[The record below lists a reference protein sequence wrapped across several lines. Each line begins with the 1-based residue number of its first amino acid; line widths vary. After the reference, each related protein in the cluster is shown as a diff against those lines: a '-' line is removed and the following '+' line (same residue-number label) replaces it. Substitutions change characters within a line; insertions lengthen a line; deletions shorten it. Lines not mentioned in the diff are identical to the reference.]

1 MRKILIG
8 LTLVL
13 VSMFIVGCNMGTMKQ
28 TTLTLAVDEV
38 DLCVGDI
45 YEIEAVLENSNNEII
60 YTVIEGT
67 DLVSLEDN
75 VVTALAEG
83 LAIIEVT
90 VDGFSNLNEEL
101 IINIMKNEELKHEHI
116 PCNECGKCISS
127 ECDGKDEDKCMGH
140 NVIIPELK
148 VEKNVIE
155 FTTVTQ
161 KEEIIAEVLNI
172 DCNILYEV
180 IEGNELIDLEG
191 NTVMPASNKSGTA
204 KVRVSV
210 EGYPDIFVDVL
221 VKLNI
226 KTVIDDVKPVIE
238 LEEGV
243 NPQLVLNWNKEA
255 SRDFLMNGIKATDD
269 VDGDLTSKVKI
280 THEINNRQYGTYKV
294 LYEVSDYS
302 GNKTTFERTVEVVW
316 DYAVQFIGHQ
326 GSYYGVANS
335 EEAFLYA
342 VQTLQYQALETDV
355 KQTKDGVFVCCHDDT
370 FGGINIASTNWADLK
385 DVVVSSSRTAGYPS
399 QYGEMPG
406 TGKYTSK
413 ICTLERYL
421 EICKEYGIIAV
432 IELKGSPGISN
443 SDQSSM
449 PALMALIE
457 KVGMLEQ
464 TIFLASAYNCLI
476 WVKQN
481 GYDYIPCQ
489 YLVDSFASETVFN
502 RCKTYGLDVSGC
514 VTYGNGQ
521 TENTAE
527 WVARYQDAGI
537 KVSTYTFTQYSDYK
551 DVQKWINIGVDFVT
565 VDWHSMHKLTL
576 PDNSDLVYHTVKF
589 YDNENNL
596 LKEVMV
602 KDGRAAASPL
612 APEKLGYKFV
622 GWSKSIENVTSD
634 MEVTANY
641 ELVEYTITYDS
652 NLYVISKSKWATKEE
667 FVNDFYNDL
676 FDWLVANADHLPNV
690 TVQNGSYKIYV
701 NSTEYGSCTVSSAQD
716 IKDLY
721 VYTFER
727 TFATMIYKPI
737 TGTNSYDYVPEVDNN
752 YFLNSEP
759 YRTKYI
765 ECNEYF
771 LKAMQTSYSGYSFT
785 YQQAS
790 NNRVQ
795 IFFRFHQWCN
805 GSAISA
811 FNNYPEKNMIK
822 YLVGVDATMP
832 TDHITYTI
840 EDEFVLSNPIA
851 SIQFLGWYLDHDGN
865 SEQVLKIEKG
875 TTGDIILYAKWEDVV
890 VPDVYSKINY
900 VLDGG
905 SNHQSNPTEYLEGIS
920 TMLYPAFKDG
930 YVFKGWSKEQ
940 GSNSYISSISELTS
954 GEITLYANYEYAKY
968 SIDYELN
975 GGEWGNKAEFAGT
988 PVTSIKTT
996 AKDNYWGGDY
1006 LNNIFLNHVSSDP
1019 AAVWSFRI
1027 GIGYNDQMGIYSVIN
1042 IADSGESFD
1051 ETGVEYVI
1059 TISSS
1064 HANYG
1069 NTAAFRKAV
1078 QIGQG
1083 VKIDGDPSTGIT
1095 TIEFYDKSSISGG
1108 TVLNYVE
1115 EYTIATLPVLLPTP
1129 KLEGKV
1135 FVGWA
1140 LSNTSTETFTK
1151 LPSGTMG
1158 NITLYAVFSE

>member
-1 MRKILIG
+1 MKKIALGMI
-8 LTLVL
+8 LVL
-13 VSMFIVGCNMGTMKQ
+13 VSIFIVGCNMGTIKQ
-28 TTLTLAVDEV
+28 TTLTLEVDEI
-38 DLCVGDI
+38 DLYVGDT
-45 YEIEAVLENSNNEII
+45 YEIDAVLENSNKEIL

-83 LAIIEVT
+83 KAIVEIT
-90 VDGFSNLNEEL
+90 VEGLSNLKEKL
-101 IINIMKNEELKHEHI
+101 TVNIMKNEVLKHEHV
-116 PCNECGKCISS
+116 PCSECGKCLSS
-127 ECDGKDEDKCMGH
+127 ECDGKDEDKCQGH
-140 NVIIPELK
+140 DVIIPELK
-148 VEKNVIE
+148 VEQNIIE

-161 KEEIIAEVLNI
+161 KEDIIAEVLNI

-210 EGYPDIFVDVL
+210 EGYTDIYFDVL

-243 NPQLVLNWNKEA
+243 NKHLVLNWNKEV
-255 SRDFLMNGIKATDD
+255 SRDFLMTGITAIDD
-269 VDGDLTSKVKI
+269 IDGDLTSKIKI
-280 THEINNRQYGTYKV
+280 THQINNRQYGTYNV

-302 GNKTTFERTVEVVW
+302 GNKATFERTVEVVW
-316 DYAVQFIGHQ
+316 DYAVKFIGHQ

-342 VQTLQYQALETDV
+342 AKTLQYQALETDV
-355 KQTKDGVFVCCHDDT
+355 KQTKDGVFVCCHDDE

-385 DVVVSSSRTAGYPS
+385 DVEVTSSRSAGYPS
-399 QYGEMPG
+399 QFGEMPG
-406 TGKYTSK
+406 NGKYTSK

-432 IELKGSPGISN
+432 VELKGSPGISN
-443 SDQSSM
+443 SDQSRM
-449 PALMALIE
+449 PELMALIK

-481 GYDYIPCQ
+481 GYEYIPCQ

-514 VTYGNGQ
+514 VTYGKGQ

-565 VDWHSMHKLTL
+565 VDWHSMHKLNL

-589 YDNENNL
+589 YDDENNL
-596 LKEVMV
+596 LKEVEV
-602 KDGRAAASPL
+602 RDGRAAASPV

-622 GWSKSIENVTSD
+622 SWSKPITNVTTD
-634 MEVTANY
+634 MEVVAEY
-641 ELVEYTITYDS
+641 ELIEYKITYDS
-652 NLYVISKSKWATKEE
+652 NLYVISKSTWATKEE

-676 FDWLVANADHLPNV
+676 FDWLVTNASHLSNV
-690 TVQNGSYKIYV
+690 TVENGNYKIYV
-701 NSTEYGSCTVSSAQD
+701 NSTTDGSCTVSSAQD

-737 TGTNSYDYVPEVDNN
+737 EGKNSHDYVPEIDNN
-752 YFLNSEP
+752 YFLNTEP

-765 ECNEYF
+765 ECNSYF
-771 LKAMQTSYSGYSFT
+771 LKAMETSYTGYSYT
-785 YQQAS
+785 YHQAS

-805 GSAISA
+805 GSQISV
-811 FNNYPEKNMIK
+811 FNKYPGKNIVK
-822 YLVGVDATMP
+822 YLVGVEAIMP
-832 TDHITYTI
+832 NDHLTYTI
-840 EDEFVLSNPIA
+840 EDEFVLSLPTS
-851 SIQFLGWYLDHDGN
+851 SIQFLGWYLDHEGN
-865 SEQVLKIEKG
+865 SDQIIKIEKG
-875 TTGDIILYAKWEDVV
+875 TTGDIILYAKWEEVEM
-890 VPDVYSKINY
+890 PDVYSKINY
-900 VLDGG
+900 ELDGG
-905 SNHQSNPTEYLEGIS
+905 TNHLNNPTEYLEGVS
-920 TMLYPAFKDG
+920 TMLYPAEKLG
-930 YVFKGWSKEQ
+930 YVFVGWSKDK
-940 GSNSYISSISELTS
+940 GSNSYITSISELTS

-968 SIDYELN
+968 SISYDLQ
-975 GGEWGNKAEFAGT
+975 GGEWGNKAEFSGS
-988 PVTSIKTT
+988 PITSIKTT
-996 AKDNYWGGDY
+996 AKDNYWGGAYASD
-1006 LNNIFLNHVSSDP
+1006 IFLNHVSSDP
-1019 AAVWSFRI
+1019 AAVWSFRV
-1027 GIGYNDQMGIYSVIN
+1027 GIGYSDQMGIYSVIS

-1059 TISSS
+1059 TISGSY
-1064 HANYG
+1064 NKYG
-1069 NTAAFRKAV
+1069 DTSAFRSAV
-1078 QIGQG
+1078 QVGQG
-1083 VKIDGDPSTGIT
+1083 VKIDGDPDTGIA
-1095 TIEFYDKSSISGG
+1095 TIEFYDKASISGG
-1108 TVLNYVE
+1108 TVDNYVD
-1115 EYTIATLPVLLPTP
+1115 EYTIATIPSLLPTP

-1135 FVGWA
+1135 FIGWK
-1140 LSNTSTETFTK
+1140 LSLDSTETFTK
-1151 LPSGTMG
+1151 LPAGTIG
-1158 NITLYAVFSE
+1158 NVTLYAVFE